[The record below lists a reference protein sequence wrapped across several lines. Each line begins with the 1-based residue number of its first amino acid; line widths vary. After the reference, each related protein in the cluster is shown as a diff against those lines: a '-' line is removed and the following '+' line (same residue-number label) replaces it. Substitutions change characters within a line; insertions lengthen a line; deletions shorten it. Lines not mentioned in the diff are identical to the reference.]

1 MGNAII
7 PIRASE
13 DPAIPVRW
21 RTYLR
26 LQLLGAALDWTPI
39 RPVDLAAHFEV
50 HPQTV
55 YRALQWLVKTGY
67 VEKRVIRGHHG
78 GRPHAYRVV
87 IDEHP
92 SAA

>member
-1 MGNAII
+1 MGLAIM
-7 PIRASE
+7 PIHAAE

-21 RTYLR
+21 RVYLR
-26 LQLLGAALDWTPI
+26 LQLLGAARNWTPA
-39 RPVDLAAHFEV
+39 RPADLAAHYGV

-55 YRALQWLVKTGY
+55 YRALRWLVKSGY
-67 VEKRVIRGHHG
+67 VEQRVIRGHHG

-87 IDEHP
+87 IDEP